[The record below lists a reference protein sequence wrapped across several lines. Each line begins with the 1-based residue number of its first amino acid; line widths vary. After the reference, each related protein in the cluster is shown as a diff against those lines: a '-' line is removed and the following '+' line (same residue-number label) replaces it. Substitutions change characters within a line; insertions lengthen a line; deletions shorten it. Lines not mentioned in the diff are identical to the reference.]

1 MFKRHEP
8 EQTVVT
14 PSRVKRRLREV
25 GAEVPADARAIFP
38 VLVVVVGWRKAKEMW
53 EVMCMEQVALAVIKT
68 MPFLPC

>member
-1 MFKRHEP
+1 M
-8 EQTVVT
+8 
-14 PSRVKRRLREV
+14 
-25 GAEVPADARAIFP
+25 PADARAIFP